1 MVVFTAADVADGVK
15 QEVSAF
21 AAGLGSEPLPAVDQG
36 KQNRNKSALSRDR
49 NCIK

>member
-21 AAGLGSEPLPAVDQG
+21 AAGLGSEPLLQSIRVN
-36 KQNRNKSALSRDR
+36 KTENKSALSRDR